1 MCECFCVLCFGFFL
15 AFSPFLIVLCVC
27 VFLVFFKKKKMP
39 MLTMIGTEYQVIKKF
54 RDLLASAT
62 EGLCE
67 QSPARTIHLDEV
79 DVLLASD
86 HCEALMK

>member
-1 MCECFCVLCFGFFL
+1 MFWFFFGV
-15 AFSPFLIVLCVC
+15 FSVFDCVC
-27 VFLVFFKKKKMP
+27 VCVLVFFKKKKMP
-39 MLTMIGTEYQVIKKF
+39 ILTMSGTKNQVIKKF

-86 HCEALMK
+86 HCEAPMK